1 MPIDASHALARMAWV
16 AGHQP
21 AVWAATAHV
30 LAPKDF
36 VLARL
41 TGAVAAD
48 PIAAVGLAGGD
59 LRYVEPLIGRV
70 EGAPRAAGAACRP
83 AGGGGAGARRACPA
97 PACR

>member
-16 AGHQP
+16 AAHEP
-21 AVWAATAHV
+21 AAWAATAHV

-48 PIAAVGLAGGD
+48 PIAAVGLVGAD
-59 LRYVEPLIGRV
+59 LALR
-70 EGAPRAAGAACRP
+70 RAADRP
-83 AGGGGAGARRACPA
+83 RRRRRPRGWRRSPTRSTRSAGCATACPA